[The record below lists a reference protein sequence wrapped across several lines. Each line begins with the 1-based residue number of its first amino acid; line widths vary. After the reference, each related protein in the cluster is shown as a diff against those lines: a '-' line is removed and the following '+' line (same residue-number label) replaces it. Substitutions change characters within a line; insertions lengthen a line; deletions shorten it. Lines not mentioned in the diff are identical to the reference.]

1 MSNVR
6 RAVHLFL
13 QIAINATNSRTFF
26 ARALTTLLPTLR
38 LRWDGPGSDLNNHL
52 RMRDI
57 VFYLGTDAEDFSV
70 ISATFSQFAR
80 LVELHFIT
88 APGDLV
94 ARLDAPGTLP
104 SLMFM
109 SLLPDRARVLELL
122 RQIKSHADV
131 RWIPVVLI
139 GGKDDQW
146 SHDEAISTGA
156 AALLRSPLQSH
167 TLQRL
172 FSAAGDL
179 LIRPQEDV
187 PLLVASAQQ

>member
-1 MSNVR
+1 
-6 RAVHLFL
+6 
-13 QIAINATNSRTFF
+13 
-26 ARALTTLLPTLR
+26 
-38 LRWDGPGSDLNNHL
+38 
-52 RMRDI
+52 MRDI
-57 VFYLGTDAEDFSV
+57 VFYLGTDTGDFSV
-70 ISATFSQFAR
+70 ISATFCQFAR

-88 APGDLV
+88 APDDLS
-94 ARLDAPGTLP
+94 ARLDEPRALP

-109 SLLPDRARVLELL
+109 SLLPDRAPILELL
-122 RQIKSHADV
+122 RQIKSRAEV

-139 GGKDDQW
+139 GGPEHQW
-146 SHDEAISTGA
+146 SHDEAISTRA
-156 AALLRSPLQSH
+156 AVLLRSPLQSH